1 MPAVTRLVR
10 AQIVV
15 GPVHISTG
23 STATASTTVALY
35 GNKSNQALRVVSDA
49 EHHCPPMSEGD
60 ISNEFKQRTF
70 LKSFDRGQTTWM
82 RRSVSYL
89 RTDTSGASST
99 ASKT

>member
-1 MPAVTRLVR
+1 MLAVRRLVR

-23 STATASTTVALY
+23 STTTASTTVALY

-70 LKSFDRGQTTWM
+70 LKSFDT
-82 RRSVSYL
+82 
-89 RTDTSGASST
+89 
-99 ASKT
+99 